1 VFGLTLLVGS
11 IGIADSINPS
21 TVAPALYL
29 ASRPRAV
36 GLGVFIAGVFGVYLA
51 GGIVLVLGPGP
62 QLIAALRGIG
72 PQVERLS
79 EAGAG
84 AVLLAL
90 AALAWRARNR
100 PIGGGRTLGT
110 PTRRS
115 AFLLGAG
122 ISAVELPTA
131 FMYFGAVSAILGSQA
146 ALPARIA
153 LVVAYNALFVLP
165 LVAVLLVRVR
175 AGAQAERR
183 LAAAGSWMR
192 SVAPVALGAI
202 MAVAGVVLAIV
213 GVSGL
218 LASA

>member
-1 VFGLTLLVGS
+1 MFGLTLLVGS
-11 IGIADSINPS
+11 IGVADSINPS

-36 GLGVFIAGVFGVYLA
+36 GLAVFIAGVFGVYLA
-51 GGIVLVLGPGP
+51 GGIVLLLGPGP
-62 QLIAALRGIG
+62 QLIAALRDIG

-90 AALAWRARNR
+90 AILAWRARGR
-100 PIGGGRTLGT
+100 PVGSGRTLPA

-115 AFLLGAG
+115 AFLFGAG

-131 FMYFGAVSAILGSQA
+131 FMYFGAVSAILGSHA
-146 ALPARIA
+146 ALPARIG

-165 LVAVLLVRVR
+165 LVAVLFVRVH
-175 AGAQAERR
+175 AGAQAEQR
-183 LAAAGSWMR
+183 LAAAGAWVR
-192 SVAPVALGAI
+192 RGAPVALATI
-202 MAVAGVVLAIV
+202 MGVGGLVLAII

>member
-1 VFGLTLLVGS
+1 MFALTLVVGS

-36 GLGVFIAGVFGVYLA
+36 GLGVFIAGVFAVYLA

-62 QLIAALRGIG
+62 ELIAALRGIG

-84 AVLLAL
+84 VVLLVL
-90 AALAWRARNR
+90 AAIAWRARGR
-100 PIGGGRTLGT
+100 AIGGGRTLRA

-153 LVVAYNALFVLP
+153 LVVAYNALFVAP
-165 LVAVLLVRVR
+165 LVAVLLVRVHAGER
-175 AGAQAERR
+175 AEQR
-183 LAAAGSWMR
+183 LAAVGSWVR
-192 SVAPVALGAI
+192 GSAPVALAAI
-202 MAVAGVVLAIV
+202 TGVAGVALAIV
-213 GVSGL
+213 GFGGL